1 MREDIGGQFVEVGAL
16 LSPCGFQRSHLGHG
30 TWQQSLSILQSRH
43 GWPSERD
50 TFLRGKKKMF
60 FKRETI
66 LIKVV
71 RLGRWSNV
79 FPKMILLLNGFM
91 VGEAAGLCSLLGVVM
106 TEPAP

>member
-1 MREDIGGQFVEVGAL
+1 MWVPEITLRSWDLAAKPLYPAESSWLALRE
-16 LSPCGFQRSHLGHG
+16 
-30 TWQQSLSILQSRH
+30 RH
-43 GWPSERD
+43 FSKR
-50 TFLRGKKKMF
+50 KKKMF